1 MDWSDRSAL
10 AKSAT
15 ASKPVRPPGRIGQTG
30 SLICLSPILIVN
42 IDKTAKDGCS
52 VKQPRKCTIYSAVW
66 LKGQGNGCFLRKPP
80 RQLQIFLAAYK
91 TRQGISL
98 SWQLASTTKVRLY
111 FLVVQI
117 WPPRKLLAVKGNSV
131 QFSCSELSSL
141 HVISLLSNIT
151 SAS

>member
-1 MDWSDRSAL
+1 MGAFFENR
-10 AKSAT
+10 
-15 ASKPVRPPGRIGQTG
+15 
-30 SLICLSPILIVN
+30 
-42 IDKTAKDGCS
+42 
-52 VKQPRKCTIYSAVW
+52 
-66 LKGQGNGCFLRKPP
+66 QGNYKFSWLRT
-80 RQLQIFLAAYK
+80 K